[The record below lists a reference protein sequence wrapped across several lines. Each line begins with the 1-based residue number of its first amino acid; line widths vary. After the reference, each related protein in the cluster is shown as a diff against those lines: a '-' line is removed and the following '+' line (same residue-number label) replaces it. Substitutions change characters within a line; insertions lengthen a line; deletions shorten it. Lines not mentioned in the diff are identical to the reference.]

1 MEFTIDTNVFL
12 NVKNREE
19 PYYDYSK
26 SILDSVDEGRNKAFV
41 STVVIAE
48 ICSGYYMTHEL
59 HEKDEFLLHLLSSQ
73 NYEVVDVSISIA
85 DEAARIRSETG
96 LKLPDAIIA
105 ATGIIAK
112 AKYVVTNDTESF
124 KKAYKAIRVRTP
136 KEFITETEPRRFS
149 KPRKNSQEARA
160 ENGQVE

>member
-48 ICSGYYMTHEL
+48 ICSGYYLTREVQ
-59 HEKDEFLLHLLSSQ
+59 EKEEFLLHLLSSQ
-73 NYEVVDVSISIA
+73 NFQVVNVSIRIA

-105 ATGIIAK
+105 ATGIITK
-112 AKYVVTNDTESF
+112 ARYVVTNDTESF
-124 KKAYKAIRVRTP
+124 KKVSKTIGVRTP
-136 KEFITETEPRRFS
+136 KELIAETEPRRS
-149 KPRKNSQEARA
+149 SNPRKNSTETKT
-160 ENGQVE
+160 ENGQAE

>member
-1 MEFTIDTNVFL
+1 MEFAIDTNVFL

-19 PYYDYSK
+19 PYFEYSK
-26 SILDSVDEGRNKAFV
+26 NILDSIDDGRNKAFV

-48 ICSGYYMTHEL
+48 ISPGYHLTREIQ
-59 HEKDEFLLHLLSSQ
+59 EKEEFLLHLLSSQ
-73 NYEVVDVSISIA
+73 NYEVVDVSVNIA

-105 ATGIIAK
+105 ATGTIAK

-124 KKAYKAIRVRTP
+124 KKVFKTIGVRTP
-136 KEFITETEPRRFS
+136 KEFITETAPRRPP
-149 KPRKNSQEARA
+149 KPQE
-160 ENGQVE
+160 

>member
-19 PYYDYSK
+19 PYYNYSK
-26 SILDSVDEGRNKAFV
+26 SILDSVDEGRHKAFV

-48 ICSGYYMTHEL
+48 ICSGYYLTHEVK
-59 HEKDEFLLHLLSSQ
+59 EKEDFLLHLLSSQ
-73 NYEVVDVSISIA
+73 NYEVVDVSVSIA
-85 DEAARIRSETG
+85 DEAAHIRSETG

-112 AKYVVTNDTESF
+112 ARYVVTNDTESF
-124 KKAYKAIRVRTP
+124 KKASKTIGVRTP
-136 KEFITETEPRRFS
+136 KEFITETEPRRTS
-149 KPRKNSQEARA
+149 KPHKNSQEPKA
-160 ENGQVE
+160 ENE

>member
-48 ICSGYYMTHEL
+48 ICSGYYLTHEVQ
-59 HEKDEFLLHLLSSQ
+59 EKEEFLLHLLSSQ
-73 NYEVVDVSISIA
+73 NYEVVDVSIGIA

-124 KKAYKAIRVRTP
+124 KKASKTIGVRTP
-136 KEFITETEPRRFS
+136 REFITETEPRRPS
-149 KPRKNSQEARA
+149 KPRKNSQEAGA
-160 ENGQVE
+160 ENG